1 MRIDAGQEQEPKI
14 IQQHGVLTPYYRDT
28 QEHKTIQRT
37 REAVGQKDE
46 VVTQH
51 RLKQRVQDSNADQ
64 EIEMSRPIDISTE
77 IHEEEGS
84 VQSPQV
90 HAQDEI
96 RCAHVH
102 KSGFNDDTSDSDD
115 TIEQRRHAKVS
126 TVNVQVVHT
135 AEHEAA
141 LQVKGRAMRAR
152 ITRVQYHEHSPVR
165 VTGKRLRR
173 LKNIKGDNCKLAIGP
188 SQQYEGGEEL
198 YLDKEVCKKG
208 AILTY
213 YTGKVIS
220 EQEKVS
226 STSRYIFEIPNGTD
240 EPIYIDAADSNCGYG
255 RYADDAMGSETE
267 NAKREVIGT
276 SAGVRLALIAITTIR
291 KGMPIRAP
299 YGWQYWYCPGNFPKE
314 LMQKAF
320 RGYLEEI
327 AADDNEELAWAFA
340 TATDFQDIL
349 IAKWGGTR
357 GFATVD
363 ATDDSGN
370 IHCVKS
376 SIAGQTENIT
386 LGKRSVS
393 DNESEAKDLEQH
405 TSQETRKRRRE
416 DAGLDLSDR
425 QHKRTRR
432 LRDRAIE
439 QNYGI

>member
-1 MRIDAGQEQEPKI
+1 M
-14 IQQHGVLTPYYRDT
+14 
-28 QEHKTIQRT
+28 
-37 REAVGQKDE
+37 
-46 VVTQH
+46 
-51 RLKQRVQDSNADQ
+51 DQ
-64 EIEMSRPIDISTE
+64 
-77 IHEEEGS
+77 
-84 VQSPQV
+84 
-90 HAQDEI
+90 
-96 RCAHVH
+96 
-102 KSGFNDDTSDSDD
+102 
-115 TIEQRRHAKVS
+115 
-126 TVNVQVVHT
+126 
-135 AEHEAA
+135 
-141 LQVKGRAMRAR
+141 
-152 ITRVQYHEHSPVR
+152 
-165 VTGKRLRR
+165 
-173 LKNIKGDNCKLAIGP
+173 
-188 SQQYEGGEEL
+188 
-198 YLDKEVCKKG
+198 EVCKKG
-208 AILTY
+208 AIWTY
-213 YTGKVIS
+213 YTGKVIN

-267 NAKREVIGT
+267 NAKWEVIGT
-276 SAGVRLALIAITTIR
+276 GEGVRLALIAITTIR

-370 IHCVKS
+370 IHCAKS
-376 SIAGQTENIT
+376 GIAGQTENIAV
-386 LGKRSVS
+386 GKRSMS

-416 DAGLDLSDR
+416 DAGLDFSDR
-425 QHKRTRR
+425 QHRRTRR

-439 QNYGI
+439 QKDGVSATEQSRARIDTVQDNDIAQEVTERTTSLLVKDTSAPWVRGTKDDYTSRLRSLVSIPNDTSTIQKQKKRRRDAVGRDQADSTDGHIRRKRRLQDEAIAQQEGVANAGHSQSSSLACACDLLTDCTLPVIS